1 MFNDRAYTEI
11 TQNELA
17 NTEKA
22 LAKLDAAY
30 QSNRMTKGM
39 YLSRRERLVKNL
51 ERVLSSPTPLA
62 SNPTSYFGRDELNL
76 SPRPVGYQDSLEA
89 SQELDGSQR
98 KASQSKIR
106 QAALQNAYSDVDT
119 SSIMDALAENTSPSN
134 FSSALTSVDNIQT
147 SQLLGTRQIEPT
159 QAQLAGVWADIANSR
174 GVINA
179 LNNLSNS
186 VRTRVD
192 AAISSGLP
200 VSAAENYILSN
211 ARNAGAALTR
221 EGYDRQRA
229 AEVVKSVINGE
240 LSIIAAQNI
249 VSGDLR
255 EATKAVV
262 SNEANFALDPT
273 VSPNAAKVNTE
284 KMSINEIVEVRNA
297 ALDTLADPLAF
308 QEELE
313 WAASFVDE
321 ANNTLNQR
329 LNQTNVVTGN
339 SAHQIKIS
347 TEPGKKN
354 TNQGDGLPMP
364 IAPKPMP
371 IIQKPPPS
379 VAEVIANDIP
389 SLKLAEDDPRR
400 MNLIRKKE
408 AENAALKKAADAAMK
423 EAQEKALQAAANK
436 AKKEANALARKKAND
451 ARRAREESERKRLA
465 EEARQAKLL
474 AQKKEREERE
484 AAEAAKKAAK
494 AKRLANEAARKIAA
508 NKATAEKKKLAE
520 LAAMKIAANKAAAE
534 KKKLA
539 ELAAKKAAEEKKLK
553 AMAAKEA
560 ANAKRASNLAAK
572 KAAEE
577 KAKAASLA
585 AKKAAAEK
593 KKLAELAEKKAAE
606 EKKLAELAMKAA
618 IEPMIPRIRDNR
630 GPNIPILNN
639 MKKTT
644 KEKVNNAIPKRKKLT
659 SKPPMVP
666 IKPRPVP
673 IDPGLIRPKPRP
685 VNNGPR
691 PMPPVVIKPRPVN
704 NGPRPMPPVV
714 IKPRP
719 VPIRPKPRPVPMN
732 RRTPSQKVANAL
744 AKLPSQKNVDNIV
757 KTLPTKE
764 QRRIANEVKKHKAGG
779 KRPIL
784 GSTTTS
790 TSTSHDPRDKFRDEP
805 QGLGASTSTT
815 TSSRTSGAYRFDDPR
830 LMHRWG

>member
-1 MFNDRAYTEI
+1 MFNNRAYTEI

-62 SNPTSYFGRDELNL
+62 SNPTSYFERDELNL

-255 EATKAVV
+255 EATRAVV
-262 SNEANFALDPT
+262 SNEANFAVDPT

-321 ANNTLNQR
+321 ANQTLNQR

-371 IIQKPPPS
+371 IIQKPPPT
-379 VAEVIANDIP
+379 VAEVVQNIP
-389 SLKLAEDDPRR
+389 ALNLAEVA
-400 MNLIRKKE
+400 RKKE
-408 AENAALKKAADAAMK
+408 AEAAKKAAEKAALKAAAEAAMK
-423 EAQEKALQAAANK
+423 EAQEKALKAAANK

-451 ARRAREESERKRLA
+451 ARRAREASEKKRLE

-484 AAEAAKKAAK
+484 AAEAAKKAAE

-508 NKATAEKKKLAE
+508 NKATAQ
-520 LAAMKIAANKAAAE
+520 

-593 KKLAELAEKKAAE
+593 KKLAELAAKKEAE

-618 IEPMIPRIRDNR
+618 IEPTIQFAVM
-630 GPNIPILNN
+630 PNIPILPNN

-644 KEKVNNAIPKRKKLT
+644 KEKVNNAIPNRKKLT

-673 IDPGLIRPKPRP
+673 IDPGL
-685 VNNGPR
+685 
-691 PMPPVVIKPRPVN
+691 
-704 NGPRPMPPVV
+704 
-714 IKPRP
+714 
-719 VPIRPKPRPVPMN
+719 IRPKPRPVPMN

>member
-1 MFNDRAYTEI
+1 MFNNRAYTEI
-11 TQNELA
+11 TQDELA
-17 NTEKA
+17 NTERA

-76 SPRPVGYQDSLEA
+76 SPRPVGYQESLEA
-89 SQELDGSQR
+89 SQELDGPQR

-119 SSIMDALAENTSPSN
+119 ASIMDALQENTSPSN
-134 FSSALTSVDNIQT
+134 FSSALSAVDNIQT
-147 SQLLGTRQIEPT
+147 SQLLGTRQREPT
-159 QAQLAGVWADIANSR
+159 QAQLAGVWANIANSP

-192 AAISSGLP
+192 AAIASGLP

-211 ARNAGAALTR
+211 ARNAGAALTK

-255 EATKAVV
+255 EATRAVV
-262 SNEANFALDPT
+262 SNEANFAVDPT

-321 ANNTLNQR
+321 ANQTLNQR

-347 TEPGKKN
+347 TEPGKKQ
-354 TNQGDGLPMP
+354 TNQGDGLPIP
-364 IAPKPMP
+364 IDPKPMP
-371 IIQKPPPS
+371 IIQKPPPT
-379 VAEVIANDIP
+379 VAEVVQNIP
-389 SLKLAEDDPRR
+389 ALNLAEVA
-400 MNLIRKKE
+400 RKKE
-408 AENAALKKAADAAMK
+408 AEEAKARAEKAALKAAAEAAMK
-423 EAQEKALQAAANK
+423 EAQEKALKAAANK

-451 ARRAREESERKRLA
+451 ARRAKEAAEKKRLA
-465 EEARQAKLL
+465 EEARQAQLL
-474 AQKKEREERE
+474 AQKKEREEKE
-484 AAEAAKKAAK
+484 AAEAAKKAAM
-494 AKRLANEAARKIAA
+494 AKKLANEAAR
-508 NKATAEKKKLAE
+508 
-520 LAAMKIAANKAAAE
+520 KIAANKAAAE

-553 AMAAKEA
+553 ALAAKEA
-560 ANAKRASNLAAK
+560 ANAKKAANLAAK

-577 KAKAASLA
+577 KAKAANLA

-593 KKLAELAEKKAAE
+593 KKLADLAAKKEAE
-606 EKKLAELAMKAA
+606 EKKLAEQAMKAA
-618 IEPMIPRIRDNR
+618 IEPTIQFAVM
-630 GPNIPILNN
+630 PNIP
-639 MKKTT
+639 MKTLQKST
-644 KEKVNNAIPKRKKLT
+644 KDKVKNAIPKRKTLTKQTKPTIQFAESLMKLPIKQMVKPGPIKT
-659 SKPPMVP
+659 SVSKPMVLKEFNKP
-666 IKPRPVP
+666 QKVSTKQIKKLAPV
-673 IDPGLIRPKPRP
+673 
-685 VNNGPR
+685 
-691 PMPPVVIKPRPVN
+691 
-704 NGPRPMPPVV
+704 
-714 IKPRP
+714 
-719 VPIRPKPRPVPMN
+719 N

-744 AKLPSQKNVDNIV
+744 AKLPSQKNVDNVV

-764 QRRIANEVKKHKAGG
+764 QRRIANEVKKYKAGG

-790 TSTSHDPRDKFRDEP
+790 TSTSHDPRDKFRDA
-805 QGLGASTSTT
+805 GLGASTSTT

>member
-1 MFNDRAYTEI
+1 MFNNRAYTEI

-62 SNPTSYFGRDELNL
+62 SNPTSYFERDELNL

-255 EATKAVV
+255 EATRAVV
-262 SNEANFALDPT
+262 SNEANFAVDPT

-321 ANNTLNQR
+321 ANQTLNQR

-371 IIQKPPPS
+371 IIQKPPPT
-379 VAEVIANDIP
+379 VAEVVQNIP
-389 SLKLAEDDPRR
+389 ALNLAEVA
-400 MNLIRKKE
+400 RKKE
-408 AENAALKKAADAAMK
+408 PEAAKKAAEKAALKAAAEAAMK
-423 EAQEKALQAAANK
+423 EAQEKALKAAANK

-451 ARRAREESERKRLA
+451 ARRAREASEKKRLE

-484 AAEAAKKAAK
+484 AAEAAKKAAE

-508 NKATAEKKKLAE
+508 NKATAEKKKLAD
-520 LAAMKIAANKAAAE
+520 LAAKKAAANKAAAE

-539 ELAAKKAAEEKKLK
+539 ELAAKKE
-553 AMAAKEA
+553 
-560 ANAKRASNLAAK
+560 
-572 KAAEE
+572 
-577 KAKAASLA
+577 
-585 AKKAAAEK
+585 
-593 KKLAELAEKKAAE
+593 AE

-618 IEPMIPRIRDNR
+618 IEPTIQFAVM
-630 GPNIPILNN
+630 PNIPILPNN

-644 KEKVNNAIPKRKKLT
+644 KEKVNNAIPNRKKLT

-691 PMPPVVIKPRPVN
+691 PMPPVVIKPRPV
-704 NGPRPMPPVV
+704 
-714 IKPRP
+714 
-719 VPIRPKPRPVPMN
+719 PIRPKPRPVPMN
-732 RRTPSQKVANAL
+732 RRTPSQ
-744 AKLPSQKNVDNIV
+744 

>member
-1 MFNDRAYTEI
+1 MFNNRAYTEI

-62 SNPTSYFGRDELNL
+62 SNPTSYFERDELNL

-255 EATKAVV
+255 EATRAVV
-262 SNEANFALDPT
+262 SNEANFAVDPT

-321 ANNTLNQR
+321 ANQTLNQR

-371 IIQKPPPS
+371 IIQKPPPT
-379 VAEVIANDIP
+379 VAEVVQNIP
-389 SLKLAEDDPRR
+389 ALNLAEVA
-400 MNLIRKKE
+400 RKKE
-408 AENAALKKAADAAMK
+408 AEAAKKAAEKAALKAAAEAAMK
-423 EAQEKALQAAANK
+423 EAQEKALKAAANK

-451 ARRAREESERKRLA
+451 ARRAREASEKKRLE

-484 AAEAAKKAAK
+484 AAEAAKKAAE

-508 NKATAEKKKLAE
+508 NKATAQKKKLAE
-520 LAAMKIAANKAAAE
+520 LAAKKAAANKAAAE

-593 KKLAELAEKKAAE
+593 KKLAELAAKKEAE

-618 IEPMIPRIRDNR
+618 IEPTIQFAVM
-630 GPNIPILNN
+630 PNIPILPNN

-644 KEKVNNAIPKRKKLT
+644 KEKVNNAIPNRKKLT

-673 IDPGLIRPKPRP
+673 IDPGL
-685 VNNGPR
+685 
-691 PMPPVVIKPRPVN
+691 
-704 NGPRPMPPVV
+704 
-714 IKPRP
+714 
-719 VPIRPKPRPVPMN
+719 IRPKPRPVPMN

>member
-1 MFNDRAYTEI
+1 MFNNRAYTEI

-62 SNPTSYFGRDELNL
+62 SNPTSYFERDELNL

-255 EATKAVV
+255 EATRAVV
-262 SNEANFALDPT
+262 SNEANFAVDPT

-321 ANNTLNQR
+321 ANQTLNQR

-364 IAPKPMP
+364 ITPKPMP
-371 IIQKPPPS
+371 IIQKPPPT
-379 VAEVIANDIP
+379 VAEVVQNIP
-389 SLKLAEDDPRR
+389 ALNLAEVA
-400 MNLIRKKE
+400 RKKE
-408 AENAALKKAADAAMK
+408 AEAAKKAAEKAALKAAAEAAMK
-423 EAQEKALQAAANK
+423 EAQEKALKAAANK

-451 ARRAREESERKRLA
+451 ARRAREASEKKRLE

-484 AAEAAKKAAK
+484 AAEAAKKAAE

-508 NKATAEKKKLAE
+508 NKATAQKKKLAE
-520 LAAMKIAANKAAAE
+520 LAAKKAAANKAAAE

-593 KKLAELAEKKAAE
+593 KKLAELAAKKEAE

-618 IEPMIPRIRDNR
+618 IEPTIQFAVM
-630 GPNIPILNN
+630 PNIPILPNN

-644 KEKVNNAIPKRKKLT
+644 KEKVNNAIPNRKKLT

-673 IDPGLIRPKPRP
+673 IDPGL
-685 VNNGPR
+685 
-691 PMPPVVIKPRPVN
+691 
-704 NGPRPMPPVV
+704 
-714 IKPRP
+714 
-719 VPIRPKPRPVPMN
+719 IRPKPRPVPMN

>member
-1 MFNDRAYTEI
+1 MFNNRAYTEI
-11 TQNELA
+11 TQDELA
-17 NTEKA
+17 NTERA

-76 SPRPVGYQDSLEA
+76 SPRPVGYQESLEA
-89 SQELDGSQR
+89 SQELDGPQR

-119 SSIMDALAENTSPSN
+119 ASIMDALQENTSPSN
-134 FSSALTSVDNIQT
+134 FSSALSAVDNIQT
-147 SQLLGTRQIEPT
+147 SQLLGTRQREPT
-159 QAQLAGVWADIANSR
+159 QAQLAGVWANIANSP

-192 AAISSGLP
+192 AAIASGLP

-211 ARNAGAALTR
+211 ARNAGAALTK

-255 EATKAVV
+255 EATRAVV
-262 SNEANFALDPT
+262 SNEANFAVDPT

-321 ANNTLNQR
+321 ANQTLNQR

-347 TEPGKKN
+347 TEPGKKQ
-354 TNQGDGLPMP
+354 TNQGDGLPIP
-364 IAPKPMP
+364 IDPKPMP
-371 IIQKPPPS
+371 IIQKPPPT
-379 VAEVIANDIP
+379 VAEVVQNIP
-389 SLKLAEDDPRR
+389 ALNLAEVA
-400 MNLIRKKE
+400 RKKE
-408 AENAALKKAADAAMK
+408 AEEAKARAEKAALKAAAEAAMK
-423 EAQEKALQAAANK
+423 EAQEKALKAAANK

-451 ARRAREESERKRLA
+451 ARRAKEAAEKKRLA
-465 EEARQAKLL
+465 EEARQAQLL
-474 AQKKEREERE
+474 AQKKEREEKE
-484 AAEAAKKAAK
+484 AAEAAKKAAM
-494 AKRLANEAARKIAA
+494 AKKLANEAARKIAA
-508 NKATAEKKKLAE
+508 NKAAAEKKKLAE
-520 LAAMKIAANKAAAE
+520 LAAKKAAANKAAAE

-553 AMAAKEA
+553 ALAAKEA
-560 ANAKRASNLAAK
+560 ANAKKAANLAAK

-577 KAKAASLA
+577 KAKAANLA

-593 KKLAELAEKKAAE
+593 KKLADLAAKKEAE
-606 EKKLAELAMKAA
+606 EKKLAEQAMKAA
-618 IEPMIPRIRDNR
+618 IEPTIQFAVM
-630 GPNIPILNN
+630 PNIP
-639 MKKTT
+639 MKTLQKST
-644 KEKVNNAIPKRKKLT
+644 KDKVKNAIPKRKTLTKQTKPTIQFAESLMKLPIKQMVKPGPIKT
-659 SKPPMVP
+659 SVSKPMVKPGPIKTSVSKPMVLKEFNKP
-666 IKPRPVP
+666 QKVSTKQIKKLAPV
-673 IDPGLIRPKPRP
+673 
-685 VNNGPR
+685 
-691 PMPPVVIKPRPVN
+691 
-704 NGPRPMPPVV
+704 
-714 IKPRP
+714 
-719 VPIRPKPRPVPMN
+719 N

-744 AKLPSQKNVDNIV
+744 AKLPSQKNVDNVV

-764 QRRIANEVKKHKAGG
+764 QRRIANEVKKYKAGG

-790 TSTSHDPRDKFRDEP
+790 TSTSHDPRDKFRDA
-805 QGLGASTSTT
+805 GLGASTSTT

>member
-1 MFNDRAYTEI
+1 MFNNRAYTEI
-11 TQNELA
+11 TQDELA
-17 NTEKA
+17 NTEMA

-62 SNPTSYFGRDELNL
+62 TNPTAYFGRDELNL

-89 SQELDGSQR
+89 SQELDGPQR

-119 SSIMDALAENTSPSN
+119 ASIMDALQENTSPSN
-134 FSSALTSVDNIQT
+134 FSSALTAVNDIQT
-147 SQLLGTRQIEPT
+147 SQLLGTKRREPT
-159 QAQLAGVWADIANSR
+159 QAQLAGVWADIANSP

-179 LNNLSNS
+179 LNNLSDS

-192 AAISSGLP
+192 AAIASGLP

-211 ARNAGAALTR
+211 ARNAGAALTK

-255 EATKAVV
+255 EATRAVV
-262 SNEANFALDPT
+262 SNEANFAVDPT

-321 ANNTLNQR
+321 ANQTLNQR

-347 TEPGKKN
+347 TEPGKKQ

-364 IAPKPMP
+364 IGPKPMP
-371 IIQKPPPS
+371 IIQEPPAT
-379 VAEVIANDIP
+379 VAEVVQNIP
-389 SLKLAEDDPRR
+389 ALNLAEVA
-400 MNLIRKKE
+400 RKKE
-408 AENAALKKAADAAMK
+408 AEAAKKAAEKAALKAAAEAAMK
-423 EAQEKALQAAANK
+423 EAQEKALKAAANK

-451 ARRAREESERKRLA
+451 ARRAREASEKKRLE

-484 AAEAAKKAAK
+484 AAEAAKKAAE

-508 NKATAEKKKLAE
+508 NKAAAEKKKLAN
-520 LAAMKIAANKAAAE
+520 LAAKKAAANKAAAE

-539 ELAAKKAAEEKKLK
+539 DLAAKKAAEEKKLK
-553 AMAAKEA
+553 ALAAKEA
-560 ANAKRASNLAAK
+560 ANAKKAANLAAK

-577 KAKAASLA
+577 KAKAANLA

-593 KKLAELAEKKAAE
+593 KKLANLAAKKEAE
-606 EKKLAELAMKAA
+606 EKKLAEQAMKASRSMVA
-618 IEPMIPRIRDNR
+618 IEPTIQFAVM
-630 GPNIPILNN
+630 PNIPMNTL
-639 MKKTT
+639 KKST
-644 KEKVNNAIPKRKKLT
+644 KDKVKNAIPKRTPLT
-659 SKPPMVP
+659 KVNKPAMVEFAESITMLPSKPGPIKTSVSKPMVKPGP
-666 IKPRPVP
+666 IKTSVSKPMVLKEFNKPQKVTTKQIKKPAP
-673 IDPGLIRPKPRP
+673 INK
-685 VNNGPR
+685 
-691 PMPPVVIKPRPVN
+691 
-704 NGPRPMPPVV
+704 
-714 IKPRP
+714 
-719 VPIRPKPRPVPMN
+719 
-732 RRTPSQKVANAL
+732 RTPSQKVANAL
-744 AKLPSQKNVDNIV
+744 ARLPSQKNVDNVV

-764 QRRIANEVKKHKAGG
+764 QRRIANEVKKYKAGG
-779 KRPIL
+779 RRPIL

-790 TSTSHDPRDKFRDEP
+790 TSTSHDPRDKFRDA
-805 QGLGASTSTT
+805 GLGASTSTT

>member
-1 MFNDRAYTEI
+1 MFNNRAYTEI

-62 SNPTSYFGRDELNL
+62 SNPTSYFERDELNL

-255 EATKAVV
+255 EATRAVV
-262 SNEANFALDPT
+262 SNEANFAVDPT

-321 ANNTLNQR
+321 ANQTLNQR

-371 IIQKPPPS
+371 IIQKPPPT
-379 VAEVIANDIP
+379 VAEVVQNIP
-389 SLKLAEDDPRR
+389 ALNLAEVA
-400 MNLIRKKE
+400 RKKE
-408 AENAALKKAADAAMK
+408 AEAAKKAAEKAALKAAAEAAMK

-484 AAEAAKKAAK
+484 AAEAAKKAAE

-520 LAAMKIAANKAAAE
+520 LAAKKAAANKAAAE

-593 KKLAELAEKKAAE
+593 KKLAELAAKKEAE

-618 IEPMIPRIRDNR
+618 IEPTIQFAVM
-630 GPNIPILNN
+630 PNIPILPNN

-644 KEKVNNAIPKRKKLT
+644 KEKVNNAIPNRKKLT

-673 IDPGLIRPKPRP
+673 IDPGL
-685 VNNGPR
+685 
-691 PMPPVVIKPRPVN
+691 
-704 NGPRPMPPVV
+704 
-714 IKPRP
+714 
-719 VPIRPKPRPVPMN
+719 IRPKPRPVPMN

>member
-1 MFNDRAYTEI
+1 MFNNRAYTEI

-62 SNPTSYFGRDELNL
+62 SNPTSYFERDELNL

-255 EATKAVV
+255 EATRAVV
-262 SNEANFALDPT
+262 SNEANFAVDPT

-321 ANNTLNQR
+321 ANQTLNQR

-371 IIQKPPPS
+371 IIQKPPPT
-379 VAEVIANDIP
+379 VAEVVQNIP
-389 SLKLAEDDPRR
+389 ALNLAEVA
-400 MNLIRKKE
+400 RKKE
-408 AENAALKKAADAAMK
+408 AEAAKKAAEKAALKAAAEAAMK
-423 EAQEKALQAAANK
+423 EAQEKALKAAANK

-451 ARRAREESERKRLA
+451 ARRAREASEKKRLE

-484 AAEAAKKAAK
+484 AAEAAKKAAE

-508 NKATAEKKKLAE
+508 NKATAEKKKLAD
-520 LAAMKIAANKAAAE
+520 LAAKKAAANKAAAE

-593 KKLAELAEKKAAE
+593 KKLAELAAKKEAE

-618 IEPMIPRIRDNR
+618 IEPTIQFAVM
-630 GPNIPILNN
+630 PNIPILPNN

-644 KEKVNNAIPKRKKLT
+644 KEKVNNAIPNRKKLT

-673 IDPGLIRPKPRP
+673 IDPGLIRP
-685 VNNGPR
+685 
-691 PMPPVVIKPRPVN
+691 KPRPVN